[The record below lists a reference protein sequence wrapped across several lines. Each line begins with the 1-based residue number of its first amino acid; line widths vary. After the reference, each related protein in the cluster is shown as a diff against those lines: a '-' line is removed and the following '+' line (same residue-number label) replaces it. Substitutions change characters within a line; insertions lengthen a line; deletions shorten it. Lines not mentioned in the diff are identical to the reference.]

1 MKRTE
6 RLFALAEHLRG
17 RRTGVTAEQLAERF
31 GVTVRTMYRDLES
44 LRVADLPLLAE
55 RGRGGG
61 YALDRNY
68 SLPPVNFTAQEAA
81 VLLAVG
87 HMVEAQRMLPFTR
100 TLQGALDKV
109 RGALPTPAQRESQ
122 QLLGSLQFVGV
133 PARAASPQVA
143 RVLEQAWLE
152 RRPVRLRYQS
162 RRGEVETTAEVS
174 IHALVLDRLETLLNT
189 KDRTTGEARQYRLHQ
204 VTHAELLPGSV

>member
-17 RRTGVTAEQLAERF
+17 RRTGVTAEQLADRF

-44 LRVADLPLLAE
+44 LRVAELPLLAE

-87 HMVEAQRMLPFTR
+87 RMVDAQRMLPFTR

-109 RGALPTPAQRESQ
+109 RGALPTPAQREAQ
-122 QLLGSLQFVGV
+122 QLVGSLNFVGV
-133 PARAASPQVA
+133 PALAAPPQVT
-143 RVLEQAWLE
+143 RVLEQAWLD
-152 RRPVRLRYQS
+152 RRAVRLRYQS
-162 RRGEVETTAEVS
+162 RGSEGESTVEVQIQS
-174 IHALVLDRLETLLNT
+174 LVLDRLETLVNT
-189 KDRTTGEARQYRLHQ
+189 TARGTGEARQYRLHQ
-204 VTHAELLPGSV
+204 VTHAELL